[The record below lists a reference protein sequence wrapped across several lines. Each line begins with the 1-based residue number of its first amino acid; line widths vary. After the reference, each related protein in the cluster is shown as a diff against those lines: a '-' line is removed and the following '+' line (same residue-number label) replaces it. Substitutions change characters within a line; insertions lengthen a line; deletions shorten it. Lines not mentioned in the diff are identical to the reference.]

1 MQTTFSVLDASGK
14 EVMPD
19 TTASVMRQMENDPRN
34 VMGKGQELRILQ
46 SEMRTELAQQMIR
59 RIGFFATSG
68 K

>member
-1 MQTTFSVLDASGK
+1 VLDANGQ

-19 TTASVMRQMENDPRN
+19 TTAVVMRQMENDPRN
-34 VMGKGQELRILQ
+34 VMGKSEEIRILQ

-59 RIGFFATSG
+59 RIGFFASSR